1 MNTRHLIRWAGLAAL
16 VAGLCFVIGELLRPP
31 VILASVATPR
41 WVIVHGL
48 ALAVGGFGLVGV
60 TAIYARQAAAAGK
73 LGLAGYLL
81 LSLWLLLS
89 FAFAFFEAFV
99 LPRLAQ
105 AAPSLAEGFVAMFA
119 RSSNAPNLGAFSA
132 LWSLADILFI
142 LGSLVFGIATFRAG
156 VLSRWAAGLFTV
168 GIGLAPAYGLLPA
181 SLQPLVALPIGLG
194 LAGLGCALL
203 TERHPPAAHRG
214 SGRGTVQL
222 HPHSAE

>member
-1 MNTRHLIRWAGLAAL
+1 MSDSRHLDR
-16 VAGLCFVIGELLRPP
+16 
-31 VILASVATPR
+31 
-41 WVIVHGL
+41 
-48 ALAVGGFGLVGV
+48 
-60 TAIYARQAAAAGK
+60 AIRQALRQRYPTEPQGNLARH
-73 LGLAGYLL
+73 LSTLAGMVTGIVLGR
-81 LSLWLLLS
+81 SCH
-89 FAFAFFEAFV
+89 

-181 SLQPLVALPIGLG
+181 SLQPLVAPPIGLG
-194 LAGLGCALL
+194 LAWLGLALL
-203 TERHPPAAHRG
+203 TERRPPASGQSLAHLRQTG
-214 SGRGTVQL
+214 
-222 HPHSAE
+222 AE